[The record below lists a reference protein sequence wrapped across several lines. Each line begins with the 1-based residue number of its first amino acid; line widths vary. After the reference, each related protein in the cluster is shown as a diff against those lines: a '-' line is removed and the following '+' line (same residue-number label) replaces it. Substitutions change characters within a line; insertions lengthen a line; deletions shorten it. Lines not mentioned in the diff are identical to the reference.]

1 VRLSQEKEK
10 QTKPKQKQQ
19 QIPNKTKP
27 KTNHP
32 NKTPNT
38 LWAEESQTPGKTS
51 CFAAGYYIW

>member
-10 QTKPKQKQQ
+10 QTKPKQQQ